1 MNEHAARDVRHGP
14 ARLALPLENR
24 AAYREAALFRQLRG
38 CLGFLHV
45 TFMNIES
52 DPSSSCIAP
61 GRRQFPLRRLAPL
74 VGIAVVSIVVIALG
88 WHRGLSF
95 ETLARHHH
103 ALRELIAAHEA
114 LAVAS
119 YVALYIGVV
128 ALSLPIGAYLTVIGG
143 MLFGAVLGGTA
154 AVIGA
159 SIGAVVIF
167 SIARSAFG
175 EHLARRAGATAEK
188 IAEGFRKDA
197 FSYLLFLRLIP
208 VFPFWLVNLVS
219 AAGGVRLA
227 PFAAATVLGIM
238 PATFAFAFVG
248 SGLDSVIVAQ
258 EASRTACLSSGR
270 SDCPLV
276 FHTADALTPQLLAA
290 LAALGV
296 LALVPVLVKRWRA
309 RDTGGIVSR
318 TSSAGLARRS
328 EDPGPR
334 GTDAGG
340 GG

>member
-38 CLGFLHV
+38 CLRFLHV

-52 DPSSSCIAP
+52 DPSSSRIAP
-61 GRRQFPLRRLAPL
+61 SRRQFPLRRLAPL

-88 WHRGLSF
+88 WHRDLSF
-95 ETLARHHH
+95 ETLDRHHH
-103 ALRELIAAHEA
+103 ALRELISAHEA

-128 ALSLPIGAYLTVIGG
+128 ALSLPVGAYLTVIGG
-143 MLFGAVLGGTA
+143 MLFGALLGGMA

-188 IAEGFRKDA
+188 IAAGFRKDA

-219 AAGGVRLA
+219 AAGGVGLV
-227 PFAAATVLGIM
+227 PFAAATVLGII

-258 EASRTACLSSGR
+258 EASRRACLSSGR

-309 RDTGGIVSR
+309 RGTGGFVSR
-318 TSSAGLARRS
+318 TSSAGQARRS
-328 EDPGPR
+328 EDSGPR

-340 GG
+340 G

>member
-1 MNEHAARDVRHGP
+1 
-14 ARLALPLENR
+14 
-24 AAYREAALFRQLRG
+24 
-38 CLGFLHV
+38 
-45 TFMNIES
+45 MNIES
-52 DPSSSCIAP
+52 DPPSSRIAP

-74 VGIAVVSIVVIALG
+74 VGIAVVSIVVIAVG
-88 WHRGLSF
+88 WHRELSF
-95 ETLARHHH
+95 ETLDRHHH
-103 ALRELIAAHEA
+103 ALREFIAAHEA

-128 ALSLPIGAYLTVIGG
+128 ALSLPVGAYLTVIGG
-143 MLFGAVLGGTA
+143 MLFGALLGGMA

-188 IAEGFRKDA
+188 IAAGFRKDA

-219 AAGGVRLA
+219 AAGGVGLV
-227 PFAAATVLGIM
+227 PFAVATVLGIM

-258 EASRTACLSSGR
+258 EASRRACLSSGR
-270 SDCPLV
+270 SDCPLL
-276 FHTADALTPQLLAA
+276 FHTADALTPQLLTA

-309 RDTGGIVSR
+309 RGTGGFVSR
-318 TSSAGLARRS
+318 TSSAGQARRS
-328 EDPGPR
+328 EDSEPT

-340 GG
+340 G